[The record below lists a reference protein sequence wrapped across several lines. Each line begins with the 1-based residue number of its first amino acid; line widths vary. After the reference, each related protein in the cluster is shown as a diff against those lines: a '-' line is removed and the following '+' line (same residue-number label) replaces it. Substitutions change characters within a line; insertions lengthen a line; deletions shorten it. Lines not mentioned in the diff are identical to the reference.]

1 MNEVD
6 MLQLLE
12 EHHRAIEAGL
22 RNISLHCVAG
32 SWDGPSLEAERS
44 RLTAASIARSRFVS
58 EVVAPAVLQ
67 QADDGLRTELSE
79 LLFVTVAKRMV
90 SNDHIARWTAKA
102 IEDDRAGYCSAH
114 REIRTMMEAQME
126 FERCVLIARLQ
137 MSTSNKTVP
146 ASEMETVDVWPG
158 NGDENE

>member
-1 MNEVD
+1 MNEAD
-6 MLQLLE
+6 MLQRLQ

-22 RNISLHCVAG
+22 GNISRHCVAA
-32 SWDGPSLEAERS
+32 SWDGPSLQAERS
-44 RLTAASIARSRFVS
+44 RLTAVSIARSRFVS

-79 LLFVTVAKRMV
+79 LWFVTVAKRMV
-90 SNDHIARWTAKA
+90 SNDHIARWRASA
-102 IEDDRAGYCSAH
+102 IEEDRAGYCAAH

-137 MSTSNKTVP
+137 MSTSNKSVP

-158 NGDENE
+158 NGVEDE